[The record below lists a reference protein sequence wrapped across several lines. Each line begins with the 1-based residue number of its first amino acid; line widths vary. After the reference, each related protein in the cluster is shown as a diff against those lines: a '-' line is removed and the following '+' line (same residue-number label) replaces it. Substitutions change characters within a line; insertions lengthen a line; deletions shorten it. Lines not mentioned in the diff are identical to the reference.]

1 MFFAIQMT
9 GGSAGRSIVETAKSG
24 GIMEGQKLLEYKRSA
39 ISTIEKSKTV
49 AASSPSVEKIPARD
63 VRRFAFRLEL
73 AGNRFSP
80 LHEW

>member
-9 GGSAGRSIVETAKSG
+9 GGSAGGSIIETAKSG
-24 GIMEGQKLLEYKRSA
+24 GSMEGQKLLDYKRNENSA
-39 ISTIEKSKTV
+39 SDKSKTTT
-49 AASSPSVEKIPARD
+49 ASSPSNEKIPARD
-63 VRRFAFRLEL
+63 SRRFALRLDL